1 MGKLEKAWIIACLPF
16 LWAWHKHPNATGWV
30 IWWTAVAAALW
41 GDSGR
46 GI

>member
-1 MGKLEKAWIIACLPF
+1 MGKLEKVWVIICLPF
-16 LWAWHKHPNATGWV
+16 LWAWHEHNTATLR
-30 IWWTAVAAALW
+30 IIYITAIAAALW

>member
-1 MGKLEKAWIIACLPF
+1 MGKLEKVWVIICLPF
-16 LWAWHKHPNATGWV
+16 LWSWHEHNTATLR
-30 IWWTAVAAALW
+30 IIYITAIVAALW